1 MEIFTVRRGTGVG
14 GQRFASASGK
24 VSADQ
29 IWSGVYYMPWLRYYI
44 VNTVDITGHPALL
57 RKVLIPGKYFVLIRQ
72 KSLTIMTRHACSSSE
87 LFSKA
92 WVWVPEPAK
101 CFFIFFFSDLQG
113 LDTGTVVKADSTSK
127 CTGASVKK
135 WIPLLEALGGVL
147 MDESTSVVLRVVV
160 RTRDVPRG

>member
-14 GQRFASASGK
+14 GQRFASASRK

-101 CFFIFFFSDLQG
+101 CFFIFFFRIF
-113 LDTGTVVKADSTSK
+113 KAWTQARLSK
-127 CTGASVKK
+127 P
-135 WIPLLEALGGVL
+135 IPHRSALAHRLKNGSL
-147 MDESTSVVLRVVV
+147 CWRL
-160 RTRDVPRG
+160 